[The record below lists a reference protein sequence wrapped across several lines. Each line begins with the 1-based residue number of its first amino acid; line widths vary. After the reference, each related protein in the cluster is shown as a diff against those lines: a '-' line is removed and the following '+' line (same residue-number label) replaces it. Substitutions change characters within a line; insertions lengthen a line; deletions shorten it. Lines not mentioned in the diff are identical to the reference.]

1 MQKFFH
7 YVIEHKL
14 VSLGISFLLFLACL
28 IGFGQIADEV
38 HEGETLWIDET
49 ILQTING
56 FSNSFWD
63 AFFVTITQLGGVI
76 GIITLT
82 IGLLLV
88 LTLRHK
94 RRAAFV
100 LALTVGGAALLN
112 LVLKLIFERARPDLW
127 DQLIVETSYSFP
139 SGHAMLSAAL
149 ALAVIYIFWTTR
161 YRWPVAVS
169 ASLYILVIG
178 LSRLYLGVH
187 YPTDIVAGW
196 LVSGAWLLVVVVV
209 TNSEYLHG
217 KLRILSPFHKRT
229 T

>member
-1 MQKFFH
+1 MQKLFQ
-7 YVIEHKL
+7 YMSDHKL
-14 VSLGISFLLFLACL
+14 VSLAVYFLIFLACL

-38 HEGETLWIDET
+38 HEGETLGIDDA

-56 FSNSFWD
+56 FSTSVWD
-63 AFFVTITQLGGVI
+63 TFFVIVTQLGGVI

-82 IGLLLV
+82 LGLLAV
-88 LTLRHK
+88 LILRHK

-112 LVLKLIFERARPDLW
+112 LILKLIFERSRPDLW
-127 DQLIVETSYSFP
+127 EQLIVETSYSFP

-149 ALAVIYIFWTTR
+149 GLVVIYIFWATR
-161 YRWPVAVS
+161 YRWPVAVA
-169 ASLYILVIG
+169 ASLYVIVIG

-196 LVSGAWLLVVVVV
+196 LVSGAWLVAVVVV
-209 TNSEYLHG
+209 TNSQYLHG
-217 KLRILSPFHKRT
+217 KLRILSPFHNK
-229 T
+229 

>member
-1 MQKFFH
+1 MQKLFQ
-7 YVIEHKL
+7 YMSDHKL
-14 VSLGISFLLFLACL
+14 VSLAVYFLIFLACL

-38 HEGETLWIDET
+38 HEGETLGIDDA

-56 FSNSFWD
+56 FSTSVWD
-63 AFFVTITQLGGVI
+63 TFFVIVTQLGGVI

-82 IGLLLV
+82 LGLLAV
-88 LTLRHK
+88 LILRHK

-112 LVLKLIFERARPDLW
+112 LILKLVFERSRPDLW
-127 DQLIVETSYSFP
+127 EQLIVETSYSFP

-149 ALAVIYIFWTTR
+149 GLVVIYIFWATP
-161 YRWPVAVS
+161 YRWPVAVA
-169 ASLYILVIG
+169 ASLYVLVIG

-196 LVSGAWLLVVVVV
+196 LVSGAWLVAVVVV
-209 TNSEYLHG
+209 TNSQYLHG
-217 KLRILSPFHKRT
+217 KLRIFSPFHNK
-229 T
+229 

>member
-1 MQKFFH
+1 MQKLFQ
-7 YVIEHKL
+7 YMSDHKL
-14 VSLGISFLLFLACL
+14 VSLAVYFLIFLACL

-38 HEGETLWIDET
+38 HEGETLGIDDA

-56 FSNSFWD
+56 FSTSVWD
-63 AFFVTITQLGGVI
+63 TFFVIVTQLGGVI

-82 IGLLLV
+82 LGLLAV
-88 LTLRHK
+88 LILRHK

-112 LVLKLIFERARPDLW
+112 LILKLVFERSRPDLW
-127 DQLIVETSYSFP
+127 EQLIVETSYSFP

-149 ALAVIYIFWTTR
+149 GLVVIYIFWATR
-161 YRWPVAVS
+161 YRWPVAVA
-169 ASLYILVIG
+169 ASLYVLVIG

-196 LVSGAWLLVVVVV
+196 LVSGAWLVAVVVV
-209 TNSEYLHG
+209 TNSQYLHG
-217 KLRILSPFHKRT
+217 KLRIFSPFHNK
-229 T
+229 

>member
-1 MQKFFH
+1 MSD
-7 YVIEHKL
+7 HKL
-14 VSLGISFLLFLACL
+14 VSLAVYFLIFLACL

-38 HEGETLWIDET
+38 HEGETLGIDDA

-56 FSNSFWD
+56 FSTSVWD
-63 AFFVTITQLGGVI
+63 TFFVIVTQLGGVI

-82 IGLLLV
+82 LGLLAV
-88 LTLRHK
+88 LILRHK

-112 LVLKLIFERARPDLW
+112 LILKLVFERSRPDLW
-127 DQLIVETSYSFP
+127 EQLIVETSYSFP

-149 ALAVIYIFWTTR
+149 GLVVIYIFWATR
-161 YRWPVAVS
+161 YRWPVAVA
-169 ASLYILVIG
+169 ASLYVLVIG

-196 LVSGAWLLVVVVV
+196 LVSGAWLVAVVVV
-209 TNSEYLHG
+209 TNSQYLHG
-217 KLRILSPFHKRT
+217 KLRIFSPFHNK
-229 T
+229 

>member
-1 MQKFFH
+1 MQKLFQ
-7 YVIEHKL
+7 YMSDHKL
-14 VSLGISFLLFLACL
+14 VSLAVYFLIFLACL

-38 HEGETLWIDET
+38 HEGETLGIDDA

-56 FSNSFWD
+56 FSTSVWD
-63 AFFVTITQLGGVI
+63 TFFVIVTQLGGVI

-82 IGLLLV
+82 LGLLAV
-88 LTLRHK
+88 LILRHK

-112 LVLKLIFERARPDLW
+112 LILKLVFERSRPDLW
-127 DQLIVETSYSFP
+127 EQLIVETSYSFP

-149 ALAVIYIFWTTR
+149 GLVVIYIFWATR
-161 YRWPVAVS
+161 YRWPVAVA
-169 ASLYILVIG
+169 ASLYVIVIG

-196 LVSGAWLLVVVVV
+196 LVSGAWLVAVVVV
-209 TNSEYLHG
+209 TNSQYLHG
-217 KLRILSPFHKRT
+217 KLRILSPFHNK
-229 T
+229 

>member
-1 MQKFFH
+1 MQKLFQ
-7 YVIEHKL
+7 YMSDHKL
-14 VSLGISFLLFLACL
+14 VSLAVYFLIFLACL

-38 HEGETLWIDET
+38 HEGETLGIDDA

-56 FSNSFWD
+56 FSTSVWD
-63 AFFVTITQLGGVI
+63 TFFVIVTQLGGVI

-82 IGLLLV
+82 LGLLAV
-88 LTLRHK
+88 LILRHK

-112 LVLKLIFERARPDLW
+112 LILKLVFERSRPDLW
-127 DQLIVETSYSFP
+127 EQLIVETSYSFP

-149 ALAVIYIFWTTR
+149 GLVVIYIFWATR
-161 YRWPVAVS
+161 YRWPVAVA
-169 ASLYILVIG
+169 ASLYVLVIG

-196 LVSGAWLLVVVVV
+196 LVSGVWLVAVVVV
-209 TNSEYLHG
+209 TNSQYLHG
-217 KLRILSPFHKRT
+217 KLRIFSPFHNK
-229 T
+229 